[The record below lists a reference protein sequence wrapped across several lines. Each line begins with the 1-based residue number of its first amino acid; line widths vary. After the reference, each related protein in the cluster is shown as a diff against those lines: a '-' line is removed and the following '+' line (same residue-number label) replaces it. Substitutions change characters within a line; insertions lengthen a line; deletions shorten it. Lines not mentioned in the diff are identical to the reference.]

1 MAEEAWGE
9 ESTWDQPEAE
19 APAAED
25 TTLVPAADNTGGA
38 NEFPDAAPKIVEKT
52 LEELKDEAG
61 AWTLASDESVSA
73 PVACL
78 FTTHTY
84 HCVLLQLRL
93 YLTNYSERMM
103 GRTKEIAK
111 SVDDLLQDTEVPCF
125 CIDHTVAATREKA
138 HLTNFCRC
146 GGRCWA

>member
-25 TTLVPAADNTGGA
+25 TTLVPAADNAGGA

-78 FTTHTY
+78 FTNSHVPLCAAPAAALP
-84 HCVLLQLRL
+84 HQLQREDDGADKGDCK
-93 YLTNYSERMM
+93 ER
-103 GRTKEIAK
+103 R
-111 SVDDLLQDTEVPCF
+111 
-125 CIDHTVAATREKA
+125 
-138 HLTNFCRC
+138 
-146 GGRCWA
+146 